1 MNLETL
7 YKIFA
12 IQVLSTGL
20 SSLSPDDIFLFPE
33 EEIQLKKFQNDKRK
47 KEFLGARKLRNQ
59 LAIKFP
65 IKYNTSGK
73 PYFADETNTA
83 ISISHTKDLVTI
95 CTASFEIGIDVET
108 VQERIHKV
116 IDKFASEHEKN
127 LYQAGQF
134 NLTEWYTFIWCIKEA
149 IYKLVQVKSLSFKD
163 EIQIEQIE
171 TETTNFLQISASL
184 KPSQSSKKSI
194 TVYCVK
200 AESYLYAVARF
211 KDEP

>member
-7 YKIFA
+7 YKKFG

-20 SSLSPDDIFLFPE
+20 SSLSANDVFLFPE

-59 LAIKFP
+59 LAIKSP
-65 IKYNTSGK
+65 IKYNASGK
-73 PYFADETNTA
+73 PYFADDTNTA

-108 VQERIHKV
+108 TQDRIHKV

-127 LYQAGQF
+127 LYEADQF
-134 NLTEWYTFIWCIKEA
+134 NLTEWYTFIWCVKEA
-149 IYKLVQVKSLSFKD
+149 IYKIGQMKGLSFKD
-163 EIQIEQIE
+163 EIYIDKIE
-171 TETTNFLQISASL
+171 TTSTDFLQISATL
-184 KPSQSSKKSI
+184 KPNLNREKSI

-200 AESYLYAVARF
+200 DESNLFAIARF
-211 KDEP
+211 KD